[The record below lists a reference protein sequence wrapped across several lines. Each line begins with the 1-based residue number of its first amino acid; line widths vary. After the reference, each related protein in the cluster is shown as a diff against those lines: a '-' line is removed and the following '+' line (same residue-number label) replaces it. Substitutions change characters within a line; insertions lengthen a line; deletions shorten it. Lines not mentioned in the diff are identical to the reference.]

1 MLNRLIVIVG
11 PTASGKSALAM
22 QLALRFGCEIVSG
35 DSMCIYRG
43 MDIGTAKPSL
53 SDRQQVPHHL
63 IDIRNPGEDFS
74 VVDFQRLAGDAITD
88 INQRGKIPILVGGT
102 GLYVQALLEG
112 YKFNPTP
119 RTELRSE
126 LENCA
131 EAEAETVSLH
141 QQLTAVDPAAAE
153 RIHPHDRK
161 RILRA
166 LEVVTVDQQSI
177 SSEKSADAPE
187 MLFDCLVFGLSL
199 DRQELYQ
206 RINARVDMM
215 LNAGLVDEV
224 RTLLGNGLTV
234 NSTALQAIG
243 YKELVSYLHG
253 ASSLQEAADQI
264 KQSSRRYAKRQLTW
278 FRRMSYIRWLS
289 QTSEETSGGGG
300 AFLPSA
306 LQVAEKFSIK

>member
-1 MLNRLIVIVG
+1 LNRLIVIVG

-35 DSMCIYRG
+35 DSMCVYWG

-74 VVDFQRLAGDAITD
+74 VVDFQRLAGNAITD

-112 YKFNPTP
+112 YRFNPTP
-119 RTELRSE
+119 RAEFRSDP
-126 LENCA
+126 A
-131 EAEAETVSLH
+131 KQTEAESETGSLH
-141 QQLTAVDPAAAE
+141 RKLTLLDPVAAT
-153 RIHPHDRK
+153 RIHPNDHK

-166 LEVVTVDQQSI
+166 LEVVTVEQQSI
-177 SSEKSADAPE
+177 SCQKTTDMPE
-187 MLFDCLVFGLSL
+187 LLFDCLVFGLSL
-199 DRQELYQ
+199 DRQELYR
-206 RINARVDMM
+206 RINARVDAM

-224 RTLLGNGLTV
+224 RFLLDKGLNG

-253 ASSLQEAADQI
+253 VGSLQEAADQI

-278 FRRMSYIRWLS
+278 FRRMSYIRWLFHP
-289 QTSEETSGGGG
+289 TEETGGEGPFVSS
-300 AFLPSA
+300 AF
-306 LQVAEKFSIK
+306 QVAEKFSIK

>member
-35 DSMCIYRG
+35 DSMCVYRG

-53 SDRQQVPHHL
+53 SDRQQVSHHL

-88 INQRGKIPILVGGT
+88 INKRGKIPILVGGT

-112 YKFNPTP
+112 YKFNLTP
-119 RTELRSE
+119 RTELRSDPA
-126 LENCA
+126 NQ
-131 EAEAETVSLH
+131 AETGSLY
-141 QQLTAVDPAAAE
+141 QQLTLVDPVTAA

-166 LEVVTVDQQSI
+166 LEVVAVDQQSI
-177 SSEKSADAPE
+177 SCEKAANLPAL
-187 MLFDCLVFGLSL
+187 LFDCLVFGLSL
-199 DRQELYQ
+199 ERQELYQ
-206 RINARVDMM
+206 RINARVDVM

-224 RTLLGNGLTV
+224 RTLLGNGLTA

-253 ASSLQEAADQI
+253 AGSLQEAADQI